1 MDTALQNAAIAGFA
15 FCLLWAAASDA
26 RGYVIPNRAV
36 IAIAALFPIHLAVR
50 ALATGAIVPTLS
62 DGLLALALASVVLI
76 AGFALFAIQLVGG
89 GDAKLAAAVALWAGS
104 DNILAFLIL
113 ASLAGGM
120 LAAGVLLW
128 RAAFPQRDEGAASH
142 EDIRLRLQRGLK
154 TPVPFGVA
162 IAAAGLFIA
171 MRVAGL

>member
-15 FCLLWAAASDA
+15 FCLVWAAASDA
-26 RGYVIPNRAV
+26 RGYIIPNRAV
-36 IAIAALFPIHLAVR
+36 IAIAALFAVHLITR
-50 ALATGAIVPTLS
+50 ALTTGAIVPTLT
-62 DGLLALALASVVLI
+62 DGVLALALASIVLI
-76 AGFALFAIQLVGG
+76 AGFGLFAVQLVGG

-104 DNILAFLIL
+104 QNILAFLIL
-113 ASLAGGM
+113 SSLAGGM
-120 LAAGVLLW
+120 LAIGALLW
-128 RAAFPQRDEGAASH
+128 RTAFPRGEAELSQSVVT
-142 EDIRLRLQRGLK
+142 RLRRGLK

>member
-26 RGYVIPNRAV
+26 RGFLIPNRAV
-36 IAIAALFPIHLAVR
+36 IAIAALFPVHLVTRAIASG
-50 ALATGAIVPTLS
+50 ALAPTLS
-62 DGLLALALASVVLI
+62 DGLMALALAGIVLI
-76 AGFALFAIQLVGG
+76 AGFGLFAAQLVGG

-104 DNILAFLIL
+104 DNILAFLII
-113 ASLAGGM
+113 ASLAGGL
-120 LAAGVLLW
+120 LASSVLLW
-128 RAAFPQRDEGAASH
+128 RTAFPQLEGEPSH
-142 EDIRLRLQRGLK
+142 EDIGTRLKRGLK

-171 MRVAGL
+171 MRIAGV

>member
-26 RGYVIPNRAV
+26 RGFVIPNRAV
-36 IAIAALFPIHLAVR
+36 IAIAALFPVHLATRV
-50 ALATGAIVPTLS
+50 LATGAVVPTLS
-62 DGLLALALASVVLI
+62 DGLLALALAAIVLI
-76 AGFALFAIQLVGG
+76 AGFGLFAAQLVGG

-104 DNILAFLIL
+104 DNIVAFLIL

-120 LAAGVLLW
+120 LAASVLLW
-128 RAAFPQRDEGAASH
+128 RAAFPHLEGEPSH
-142 EDIRLRLQRGLK
+142 EAIGVRLKRGLK

-171 MRVAGL
+171 ARVAGI

>member
-1 MDTALQNAAIAGFA
+1 MDTALQNAALAGFA
-15 FCLLWAAASDA
+15 FCLMWAAASDA

-36 IAIAALFPIHLAVR
+36 IAIAALFPVHLITR
-50 ALATGAIVPTLS
+50 ALATSALVPTVT
-62 DGLLALALASVVLI
+62 DGLFALALAAVVLV
-76 AGFALFAIQLVGG
+76 AGFALFAVQLIGG
-89 GDAKLAAAVALWAGS
+89 GDAKLAAAVALWAGA

-113 ASLAGGM
+113 AALAGGI
-120 LAAGVLLW
+120 LAAAVLMW
-128 RAAFPQRDEGAASH
+128 RAAFPQLEGEPSH
-142 EDIRLRLQRGLK
+142 EGIITRLRRGLK